1 MREDLNMINFKYL
14 PTKNSKQFSS
24 KRRSKGNIKAI
35 VIHDTGNTSKGAG
48 ALNHKK
54 YLDGASRQGS
64 AHYYVDDKEIIQT
77 IGDSYIAWSVG
88 DTWGYKNNPN
98 RLKDLNNYNTISIEM
113 CINKDGDY
121 DKMYYNTVELVKNL
135 MNQLN
140 IKRVVR
146 HYDISGKSC
155 PDHLKNNNWEGWKQ
169 FLKDIKQPMREYI
182 ALSKSETK
190 GVKVG
195 DKVEV
200 TKDKKVKVQFER
212 RTVEV
217 PTILQGGSNYVKIRP
232 LFEQLGY
239 TVEWDEDTGTIIIY

>member
-1 MREDLNMINFKYL
+1 MIKFRYL
-14 PTKNSKQFSS
+14 PTTNIKQFSTN
-24 KRRSKGNIKAI
+24 RRKLSDIKAI

-54 YLDGASRQGS
+54 YLDGATRQGS

-77 IGDSYIAWSVG
+77 IGDSKTAWSVG

-113 CINKDGDY
+113 CINNDGDY
-121 DKMYYNTVELVKNL
+121 NQMYYNTVELIKNL
-135 MNQLN
+135 MEQLN

-155 PDHLKNNNWEGWKQ
+155 PDHLKGNNWRNWEQ
-169 FLKDIKQPMREYI
+169 LLKDIKQPMREYI
-182 ALSKSETK
+182 DLKQTK
-190 GVKVG
+190 TEGVKVN
-195 DKVEV
+195 DNE
-200 TKDKKVKVQFER
+200 KVKVQFER
-212 RTVEV
+212 TLITV
-217 PTILQGGSNYVKIRP
+217 PTILKDSTNYVQIRP

-239 TVEWDEDTGTIIIY
+239 TVEWNDETETIIIY

>member
-1 MREDLNMINFKYL
+1 MIKFRYL
-14 PTKNSKQFSS
+14 PTTNKKQYSTN
-24 KRRSKGNIKAI
+24 RRNLSDIKAI

-54 YLDGASRQGS
+54 YLDGATRQGS

-88 DTWGYKNNPN
+88 DTWGHKNNPN

-113 CINKDGDY
+113 CINNDGDY
-121 DKMYYNTVELVKNL
+121 NQMYYNTVELIKNL

-155 PDHLKNNNWEGWKQ
+155 PDHLKPNNWRNWEQ
-169 FLKDIKQPMREYI
+169 LLKDIKQPMREYI
-182 ALSKSETK
+182 DLKQTETK
-190 GVKVG
+190 GVKVN
-195 DKVEV
+195 DNK
-200 TKDKKVKVQFER
+200 TVKVQFER
-212 RTVEV
+212 KLVTV
-217 PTILQGGSNYVKIRP
+217 PTILKDDNNYVQIRN

-239 TVEWDEDTGTIIIY
+239 TVEWNGETETIIIY

>member
-1 MREDLNMINFKYL
+1 MIKFRYL
-14 PTKNSKQFSS
+14 PTTNAKQFSTN
-24 KRRSKGNIKAI
+24 RRKVSDIKAI

-54 YLDGASRQGS
+54 YLDGATRQGS

-77 IGDSYIAWSVG
+77 IGDTYIAWSVG
-88 DTWGYKNNPN
+88 DNWGHKNNPN

-113 CINKDGDY
+113 CINNDGDY
-121 DKMYYNTVELVKNL
+121 NQMYYNTVELVKNL

-155 PDHLKNNNWEGWKQ
+155 PDHLKTNNWRNWEQ
-169 FLKDIKQPMREYI
+169 LLKDIKQPMREYI
-182 ALSKSETK
+182 DLKQTETE
-190 GVKVG
+190 GVKVN
-195 DKVEV
+195 D
-200 TKDKKVKVQFER
+200 TKTVKIQFER
-212 RTVEV
+212 TLVTV
-217 PTILQGGSNYVKIRP
+217 PTILKDDNNYVQIRK

-239 TVEWDEDTGTIIIY
+239 TVEWNGETETIIIY

>member
-1 MREDLNMINFKYL
+1 MIKFRYL
-14 PTKNSKQFSS
+14 PTKNTKQFSS
-24 KRRSKGNIKAI
+24 KRRNKGNIQAI

-48 ALNHKK
+48 ALNHKT

-64 AHYYVDDKEIIQT
+64 AHYYIDDKEIIQT
-77 IGDSYIAWSVG
+77 IGDSRVAWSVG
-88 DTWGYKNNPN
+88 DTWGHKNNPN

-113 CINKDGDY
+113 CINEDGNY
-121 DKMYYNTVELVKNL
+121 KQMYYNTVELVKNL
-135 MNQLN
+135 MKQLN

-146 HYDISGKSC
+146 HYDITGKSC
-155 PDHLKNNNWEGWKQ
+155 PNHLKTNNWEGWKQ

-182 ALSKSETK
+182 DLSKSETE

-200 TKDKKVKVQFER
+200 PKDKTVKVQFER
-212 RTVEV
+212 AVVTV
-217 PTILQGGSNYVKIRP
+217 PTILKDDSNYVHIRK

-239 TVEWDEDTGTIIIY
+239 KVEWNGETGTIIIY